1 MIGYI
6 NVEPAL
12 DPLRNEPRVREI
24 ARQIGLA

>member
-12 DPLRNEPRVREI
+12 DPLRNEPRVQEI
-24 ARQIGLA
+24 ARRIGLA